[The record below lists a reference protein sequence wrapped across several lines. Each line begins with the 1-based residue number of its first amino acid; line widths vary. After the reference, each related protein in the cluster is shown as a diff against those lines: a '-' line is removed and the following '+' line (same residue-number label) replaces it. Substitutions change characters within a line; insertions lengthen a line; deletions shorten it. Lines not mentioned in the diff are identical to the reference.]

1 MLDFGITQLS
11 SPSPARY
18 AVTPTRLPLALALAL
33 AVLAA
38 AFAGCAGNSTQNAD
52 GSSAES
58 NSQDTKAALVDIG
71 ADIGCGIAS
80 VINKDCAK
88 GARVGARVADKV
100 VSWVFRS
107 LKIADG
113 NTVNKEYEDKKLKV
127 AKDDVKPMAFTSEI
141 KHADAVDPKA
151 SRTAAEQTQIKVT
164 SNTDL
169 VGYGDKVPAV
179 SQRYA
184 LYDENNKLVSTQTE
198 KLAAVD
204 GAGRYETEATI
215 KVPKAKGK
223 KKYRVETTLVVD
235 GKDYKKNSYNLTRF
249 DDGEQQP
256 AIAAIGA
263 PGTGQG
269 SLAGTARG

>member
-1 MLDFGITQLS
+1 MTPYRLQRFAGQFTLS
-11 SPSPARY
+11 
-18 AVTPTRLPLALALAL
+18 ALALAL
-33 AVLAA
+33 AA
-38 AFAGCAGNSTQNAD
+38 CASAPSQTAE
-52 GSSAES
+52 GSSNES
-58 NSQDTKAALVDIG
+58 SAQDTKAALVDVG

-80 VINKDCAK
+80 MINKDCAK

-113 NTVNKEYEDKKLKV
+113 KTVNKEYEDKKVKV
-127 AKDDVKPMAFTSEI
+127 AKDDVKPMAFNSNI
-141 KHADAVDPKA
+141 QQADAADPKA

-169 VGYGDKVPAV
+169 VGYGDKVPV
-179 SQRYA
+179 VTQRYA

-235 GKDYKKNSYNLTRF
+235 GKDYKKNAYQLSYRG
-249 DDGEQQP
+249 DG
-256 AIAAIGA
+256 AAAFAFAVILHA
-263 PGTGQG
+263 N
-269 SLAGTARG
+269 AG

>member
-1 MLDFGITQLS
+1 MLIQSFSLI
-11 SPSPARY
+11 SPRL
-18 AVTPTRLPLALALAL
+18 AVTYPTSSRRRGAFASSLLALALA
-33 AVLAA
+33 
-38 AFAGCAGNSTQNAD
+38 GCAGSPAKNAD
-52 GSSAES
+52 GSDAES
-58 NSQDTKAALVDIG
+58 SPQDTKAALVDVG

-80 VINKDCAK
+80 MINKDCAK

-113 NTVNKEYEDKKLKV
+113 KTVNKEYEDRKV
-127 AKDDVKPMAFTSEI
+127 KVSKDDVKPMAFTSEI
-141 KHADAVDPKA
+141 QHADAADPKA

-169 VGYGDKVPAV
+169 VGYGDKVPTV
-179 SQRYA
+179 TQRYA
-184 LYDENNKLVSTQTE
+184 LYDEKNKLVSTQTE

-215 KVPKAKGK
+215 KVPKAKGN

-235 GKDYKKNSYNLTRF
+235 GKDYKKNSYNLSWL
-249 DDGEQQP
+249 DDEAARLAITHIRP
-256 AIAAIGA
+256 AG
-263 PGTGQG
+263 
-269 SLAGTARG
+269 